1 MRIYYKRRQA
11 GCPAKINLKSKS
23 KEEVLVE
30 KIRVVQYGCGKMSK
44 YILRYLH
51 EHGAQ
56 IVGAIDVNPAVVGQ
70 DVGDFAGLGLKS
82 GVLISNNADKV
93 LDECDADVAIV
104 TLFSFIGDIYD
115 HVEKC
120 VSRGLNVIT
129 TCEEAIYPWTTS
141 AVQVN
146 RLDAIAKANNC
157 TITGSGMQDI
167 FWINMVALVAG
178 GCHKITKIKGAY
190 SYNVEEYGL
199 ALANAHGCDLTPEE
213 FEQRIAHP
221 DIFEPSYAW
230 NASEAIC
237 NKLGLTIKSINQK
250 HVPCIIDHDIY
261 SETLGKTIEAGR
273 CIGMSAVVAIE
284 TMQGITIE
292 EETIGKVYGPED
304 GDMCDWQIIGE
315 PNTEFHV
322 VKPATVEHTC
332 ATVVNRLPSLI
343 CAPAGYVTADQ
354 LDPNKYLTYPMEFYC

>member
-11 GCPAKINLKSKS
+11 ECPAKINLKSKS

-70 DVGDFAGLGLKS
+70 DVGDFAGLGLKT

>member
-1 MRIYYKRRQA
+1 MSSRHAKKRF
-11 GCPAKINLKSKS
+11 
-23 KEEVLVE
+23 
-30 KIRVVQYGCGKMSK
+30 IRG
-44 YILRYLH
+44 R
-51 EHGAQ
+51 
-56 IVGAIDVNPAVVGQ
+56 
-70 DVGDFAGLGLKS
+70 
-82 GVLISNNADKV
+82 
-93 LDECDADVAIV
+93 
-104 TLFSFIGDIYD
+104 
-115 HVEKC
+115 
-120 VSRGLNVIT
+120 
-129 TCEEAIYPWTTS
+129 
-141 AVQVN
+141 